1 MEGAW
6 SGGYKKPVEMGGGIF
21 VPVPLTPLAG
31 WHKGAKEWTSRTT
44 HTGDDASFYSWDER
58 FEHPARTWASASH
71 RMFTLQSVAVAMAK
85 STYVYMVQKSKDAM
99 RQILGAR
106 TEAQREDVP
115 PPTAAAG
122 QQEPGDEGWNAND
135 G

>member
-1 MEGAW
+1 
-6 SGGYKKPVEMGGGIF
+6 
-21 VPVPLTPLAG
+21 
-31 WHKGAKEWTSRTT
+31 
-44 HTGDDASFYSWDER
+44 
-58 FEHPARTWASASH
+58 
-71 RMFTLQSVAVAMAK
+71 MAK
-85 STYVYMVQKSKDAM
+85 STYEYMEKKSKDAM

-106 TEAQREDVP
+106 TEAQREDVT